1 MYHSVLNFKN
11 TFQAKNLVRDDSR
24 IINGRRN
31 ARLCSL
37 QGNILNKSQH
47 NLTIKSINMDG
58 RLYIIDIVQLESTI
72 ENIYP

>member
-1 MYHSVLNFKN
+1 MYHSFLNFKN

-24 IINGRRN
+24 TINERRN

-58 RLYIIDIVQLESTI
+58 RL
-72 ENIYP
+72 

>member
-24 IINGRRN
+24 TINERRN

-37 QGNILNKSQH
+37 QGNILNTSQH

-58 RLYIIDIVQLESTI
+58 RL
-72 ENIYP
+72 